1 MRRRDFITLLGGA
14 AASWP
19 IAARAQRPGLPV
31 IGYLSSRTPEAEVPF
46 LGAFRRGLATTGYI
60 ENMNV
65 VFEYRFA
72 NGEYEGQAALALD
85 LVRRQVAV
93 VVAAGNLSASL
104 AAKAAT
110 SSIPIVFTFGADP
123 VKYGL
128 VASLNHPG
136 GNMTGVYSRAGE
148 LGTKNLGLLHDLVPQ
163 ANTIGLLTNPS
174 SPVTQDR
181 EPDVGAA
188 AASLGLRIRLLEAST
203 AAGIDAVFAN
213 LTREPVDA
221 ILVMT
226 DPFFVTRAPQIVGL
240 VERHRLPAIY
250 GRRPFAEAGGLISYS
265 DDVAD
270 SYRQLGVYSGQILK
284 GKKPDDLPVWQTD
297 RFELVINLKAAK
309 ALGLTIPPTLLAIAD
324 EVIE

>member
-1 MRRRDFITLLGGA
+1 MRRRDFITLLGGGA
-14 AASWP
+14 AAWP
-19 IAARAQRPGLPV
+19 IAARAQQPKLPV
-31 IGYLSSRTPEAEVPF
+31 IGYLGSRTPEAEVPY
-46 LGAFRRGLATTGYI
+46 LAAFRRGLAATGYV

-72 NGEYEGQAALALD
+72 NGEYQRQAALALD
-85 LVRRQVAV
+85 LARRQVAV
-93 VVAAGNLSASL
+93 MVVAGNLGASL

-110 SSIPIVFTFGADP
+110 SSIPIVSAFGADP

-136 GNMTGVYSRAGE
+136 GNMTGVNSQAGE

-174 SPVTQDR
+174 STVAQDR
-181 EPDVGAA
+181 EQDVGAA

-203 AAGIDAVFAN
+203 AAEIEAVFAS

-221 ILVMT
+221 IVVTT

-240 VERHRLPAIY
+240 VGRHRVPAIY

-297 RFELVINLKAAK
+297 RFELVINLKAAR
-309 ALGLTIPPTLLAIAD
+309 ALGVTIPPTLLAIAD

>member
-104 AAKAAT
+104 
-110 SSIPIVFTFGADP
+110 
-123 VKYGL
+123 
-128 VASLNHPG
+128 
-136 GNMTGVYSRAGE
+136 
-148 LGTKNLGLLHDLVPQ
+148 
-163 ANTIGLLTNPS
+163 
-174 SPVTQDR
+174 
-181 EPDVGAA
+181 
-188 AASLGLRIRLLEAST
+188 
-203 AAGIDAVFAN
+203 
-213 LTREPVDA
+213 
-221 ILVMT
+221 
-226 DPFFVTRAPQIVGL
+226 
-240 VERHRLPAIY
+240 
-250 GRRPFAEAGGLISYS
+250 
-265 DDVAD
+265 
-270 SYRQLGVYSGQILK
+270 
-284 GKKPDDLPVWQTD
+284 
-297 RFELVINLKAAK
+297 
-309 ALGLTIPPTLLAIAD
+309 
-324 EVIE
+324 